1 MNSVYNTDI
10 SDNQWNVISGIID
23 EKPRKRKYSL
33 RGIWNAIMYL
43 LRSGCQWRMLPKD
56 FAPWQVVYYY
66 FRKWEGYG
74 VIEQV
79 LDAIRGMVR
88 KQEGHE
94 EEPSL
99 GIIDSRS
106 VKSSHQA
113 HEARG
118 IDGGKKVKGRKQHIV
133 VDVFGFLIGLAVH
146 DASIHDSVGAN
157 SVLEAVKGKST
168 RLAKIL
174 ADGGY
179 RGEVL
184 ASNVKKELGCELEI
198 ALRPEQSSKK
208 FQIIPKRW
216 IVERSISWIENYR
229 RLSCDYENLACT
241 AEAMVM
247 LVFCNLMINRLHF

>member
-56 FAPWQVVYYY
+56 FAPWQTVYYY
-66 FRKWEGYG
+66 FRKW
-74 VIEQV
+74 
-79 LDAIRGMVR
+79 
-88 KQEGHE
+88 
-94 EEPSL
+94 
-99 GIIDSRS
+99 
-106 VKSSHQA
+106 SSHQA

-146 DASIHDSVGAN
+146 DASIHDSVGGN